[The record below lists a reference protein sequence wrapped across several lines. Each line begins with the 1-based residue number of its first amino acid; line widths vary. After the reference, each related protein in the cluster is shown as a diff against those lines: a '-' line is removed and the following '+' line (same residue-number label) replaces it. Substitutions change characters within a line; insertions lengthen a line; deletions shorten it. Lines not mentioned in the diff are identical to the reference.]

1 MLKKFVNNNLVR
13 FGIRICTLRKTLGI
27 SQEELASRAGIHRT
41 YLGGVERGERNVG
54 LLNILRISEA
64 LEVRPE
70 ELLKGVQILKKKS

>member
-1 MLKKFVNNNLVR
+1 MLKKLVNNNLVR

-70 ELLKGVQILKKKS
+70 ELLKGVQILKRKS